1 MTDPYP
7 EGMPERPLRIVL
19 VEDSLLLREGLVRL
33 FDEAGYITAAAFGDA
48 HDIVAR
54 VRDAAADVAILDV
67 RLPPSFRDEGIK
79 AALLLRAQVPELGIL
94 VLSQYIEGVY
104 ARELLAAGD
113 GGVGY
118 LLKDRVTSLEEFTDA
133 VRRVHERGTVLD
145 PLVVQ
150 GLLAGRP
157 NPLAALT
164 PRERDVL
171 ELMAEGRSNASIA
184 ARLFIGVGAVEKN
197 VSAIFAKLGL
207 EESATEHRR
216 VLAVIAYLQHPLT
229 EARSLPR
236 WSNREPPPISPC
248 ANATPPRRPNPSCA
262 RSTVTSTLVAGRLTH
277 GSRLPAP
284 AGVSPGP
291 IGVEVGCR
299 SSASTTTLRV

>member
-1 MTDPYP
+1 MST
-7 EGMPERPLRIVL
+7 
-19 VEDSLLLREGLVRL
+19 
-33 FDEAGYITAAAFGDA
+33 AGAFGDA
-48 HDIVAR
+48 DDIVRR

-67 RLPPSFRDEGIK
+67 RLPPSFRDEGIR
-79 AALLLRAQVPELGIL
+79 AALALRAELPDLGIL
-94 VLSQYIEGVY
+94 VLSQYVEGVY
-104 ARELLAAGD
+104 ARELLAAGE

-150 GLLAGRP
+150 GLLANRAD
-157 NPLAALT
+157 PLAALT

-207 EESATEHRR
+207 EESPTEHRR
-216 VLAVIAYLQHPLT
+216 VLAVIAYLQ
-229 EARSLPR
+229 RD
-236 WSNREPPPISPC
+236 
-248 ANATPPRRPNPSCA
+248 
-262 RSTVTSTLVAGRLTH
+262 
-277 GSRLPAP
+277 
-284 AGVSPGP
+284 
-291 IGVEVGCR
+291 
-299 SSASTTTLRV
+299 